1 MLSGMSDK
9 RFEIGEDVKADGIR
23 GNVIEYREL
32 PSGTLL
38 VGIIDGNGRV
48 KYFAEQAVQSSEGMV
63 GYPIV
68 LRF

>member
-1 MLSGMSDK
+1 MSEH

-38 VGIIDGNGRV
+38 VGIVSSNGRV
-48 KYFAEQAVQSSEGMV
+48 KYYAEQAVQSSEGMT
-63 GYPIV
+63 GYPVV
-68 LRF
+68 LHF

>member
-1 MLSGMSDK
+1 MSDR

-38 VGIIDGNGRV
+38 VGIVNSNGRV
-48 KYFAEQAVQSSEGMV
+48 KYYAEQAVQSSLGMG
-63 GYPIV
+63 GYPIA